1 MKRILSCSL
10 VLSFCLLLSF
20 PAVADA
26 FLGRGK
32 DTKAEQLSG
41 TYIHTEQQQM
51 TTPNQFFEFSSGS
64 YTARNRLLGNSQ
76 GKFSITGDN
85 IEFVSSDGKIDVF
98 RFSRTP
104 NAITLTSRAAT
115 DIFVRATSE
124 QVAAIAAAPKQA
136 FMAVSDTAMNWA
148 AAKAWCEQ
156 QGGRLPLINGAA
168 SLTFDQIANPRTALI
183 DGFGQVNVGP
193 NWPADFTTPWPSG
206 LPSGPYWTGTEN
218 TDVPGYSW
226 FVGDLDGMVLVT
238 GDRQGF
244 HFRAV
249 CVP

>member
-124 QVAAIAAAPKQA
+124 QVAAIAAAPKEG
-136 FMAVSDTAMNWA
+136 FIIAVSDTAMNWA
-148 AAKAWCEQ
+148 DAKAWCEQ
-156 QGGRLPLINGAA
+156 QGGRLPRINDSDSWAWNDRDKI
-168 SLTFDQIANPRTALI
+168 TRIE
-183 DGFGQVNVGP
+183 GFGAPG
-193 NWPADFTTPWPSG
+193 ASWPSS
-206 LPSGPYWTGTEN
+206 LPLGNSWTGTES
-218 TDVPGYSW
+218 TGSTGGSW
-226 FVGDLDGMVLVT
+226 VVGVFDGNVFVNVILQS
-238 GDRQGF
+238 RSF
-244 HFRAV
+244 HVV

>member
-1 MKRILSCSL
+1 
-10 VLSFCLLLSF
+10 
-20 PAVADA
+20 
-26 FLGRGK
+26 
-32 DTKAEQLSG
+32 
-41 TYIHTEQQQM
+41 M

-156 QGGRLPLINGAA
+156 RGGRLPLINGAS
-168 SLTFDQIANPRTALI
+168 SLAWAQVMKAPGTVFI
-183 DGFGQVNVGP
+183 DGFGEINVGP
-193 NWPADFTTPWPSG
+193 NWPGDFTTPWPSG
-206 LPSGPYWTGTEN
+206 LPGDGYWTGTEN
-218 TDVPGYSW
+218 TDNPGNSW
-226 FVGDLDGMVLVT
+226 IVNDNDGMVNVNN
-238 GDRQGF
+238 DNQSN
-244 HFRAV
+244 HNRAV